1 MTNGPA
7 TKVRCEIRVLADSEL
22 DVVNGGK
29 IVIVDCLGTPPPL
42 QPGDVYWNPWLP
54 VPMTQLSP

>member
-7 TKVRCEIRVLADSEL
+7 TKVRCELRVLADSEL

-42 QPGDVYWNPWLP
+42 KPTGFTHFGEP
-54 VPMTQLSP
+54 